1 MTLVVIH
8 GDYDVEVA
16 ALGEEEK
23 CICGERTDDVP
34 TAALTGFHS
43 WTDLFGF
50 LAAAKKTVLAGVG
63 VDTADADSGFGDTA
77 AHNRTMGTGDGAFDQ
92 SGLDLLDRIE

>member
-8 GDYDVEVA
+8 GDNDVKVA
-16 ALGEEEK
+16 PLCEEEK

-43 WTDLFGF
+43 WTDLVGF
-50 LAAAKKTVLAGVG
+50 LAAAKQTVLASVG

-77 AHNRTMGTGDGAFDQ
+77 AHNRSMRAGDGAFDQ
-92 SGLDLLDRIE
+92 SGLDLLDGVE